1 MFTTVLIAALVFA
14 LVTGS
19 LLGTTLAAAGLL
31 VLEYKFGGNFSVIAN
46 GIWNIFNSFTLTAV
60 PMFILLG
67 ELLGE
72 TGIAK
77 RIYGAL
83 SPLFERLP
91 GGLLQTN
98 IGICTAFAAI
108 SGSSTATAAVVGSIA
123 YRELT
128 GRGYDR
134 KAVTGGIAAGG
145 TLGILI
151 PPSIPLIIYG
161 SMMEVSIGSLFVAGV
176 VPGLALSVLFMI
188 FIAFQATRRPG
199 LAPRGPSV
207 PLARA
212 LRHSAAA
219 WPFLIIVFAILGTLF
234 LGLATPTE
242 SASLGVFTVIA
253 LAFFYREMTFKRFW
267 TALRST
273 TLIYGSLAI
282 IIVGAVVLSQ
292 AVALTGLPRTLLSM
306 LERGG
311 FQSWQVVGL
320 IYLLYLVL
328 GCFFGPLEMML
339 ITLPFTFPLMVGLGY
354 DPVWFGIALVILI
367 EVGLLTPPVGINL
380 YVVTAL
386 SKGEVNLGQAAAA
399 CVPYWVIM
407 LAFLLLLTLYPQIVL
422 FLPRLI
428 I

>member
-1 MFTTVLIAALVFA
+1 MFTAALIVALGFA

-19 LLGTTLAAAGLL
+19 LLGTTLAAAGFLI
-31 VLEYKFGGNFSVIAN
+31 LEFKFGGNFTVVAN
-46 GIWNIFNSFTLTAV
+46 AIWNLFNSFTLTAV

-72 TGIAK
+72 TGIAR
-77 RIYGAL
+77 RIYGSL
-83 SPLFERLP
+83 SALFERLP

-108 SGSSTATAAVVGSIA
+108 SGSSTATTAVVGSIA
-123 YRELT
+123 YRELI
-128 GRGYDR
+128 GRGYSR
-134 KAVTGGIAAGG
+134 TAVTGGIAAGG

-176 VPGLALSVLFMI
+176 IPGLALAALFMTY
-188 FIAFQATRRPG
+188 IAIQATLRPE
-199 LAPRGPSV
+199 LAPRSAAV
-207 PLARA
+207 PLVEA
-212 LRHSAAA
+212 LRRSVAA
-219 WPFLIIVFAILGTLF
+219 WPFLVIVFAILGTLF

-242 SASLGVFTVIA
+242 SASLGVMTVVA
-253 LAFFYREMTFKRFW
+253 LAGLYREMTFGRLW
-267 TALRST
+267 TALRNT

-292 AVALTGLPRTLLSM
+292 AVALTGLPRTLLSL
-306 LERGG
+306 LEQGG
-311 FQSWQVVGL
+311 FQAWQILIL

-328 GCFFGPLEMML
+328 GCFFGPIEMML
-339 ITLPFTFPLMVGLGY
+339 ITLPFTFPLVVGLGY

-380 YVVTAL
+380 YVVMAI
-386 SKGEVNLGQAAAA
+386 SKGGVSLGEAAAA
-399 CVPYWVIM
+399 CAPYWIIM
-407 LAFLLLLTLYPQIVL
+407 LAFLALLTFYPQISL
-422 FLPRLI
+422 FLPSLI
-428 I
+428 L

>member
-1 MFTTVLIAALVFA
+1 MFTVILIAALAFA
-14 LVTGS
+14 LLTGS
-19 LLGTTLAAAGLL
+19 LLGTTLAAFGFLI
-31 VLEYKFGGNFSVIAN
+31 LEYKFGGNFSVVAN
-46 GIWNIFNSFTLTAV
+46 AVWNIFNSFTLTAV

-72 TGIAK
+72 TGIAR

-83 SPLFERLP
+83 SPLFARLP

-128 GRGYDR
+128 ERGYDR

-176 VPGLALSVLFMI
+176 VPGLALSLLFMI
-188 FIAFQATRRPG
+188 YIAIQATRRPS
-199 LAPRGPSV
+199 LAPRGASV

-212 LRHSAAA
+212 LRESAAA
-219 WPFLIIVFAILGTLF
+219 WPFLVLLFAILGTLF

-242 SASLGVFTVIA
+242 SASLGVVTVIA
-253 LAFFYREMTFKRFW
+253 LAFFYREMTFRRFW

-273 TLIYGSLAI
+273 TMIYGSLAI

-292 AVALTGLPRTLLSM
+292 AVALTGLPRALLSM
-306 LERGG
+306 LEHGG
-311 FQSWQVVGL
+311 FRPWQIIGL
-320 IYLLYLVL
+320 IYALYLVL
-328 GCFFGPLEMML
+328 GCFFGPIEMML
-339 ITLPFTFPLMVGLGY
+339 ITLPFTFPLVVGLGY

-380 YVVTAL
+380 YVVMAI
-386 SKGEVNLGQAAAA
+386 SKGKVSLGEAAAA
-399 CVPYWVIM
+399 SAPYWIIM
-407 LAFLLLLTLYPQIVL
+407 LLFLALLTAYPQIAL
-422 FLPRLI
+422 FLPRLVF
-428 I
+428 

>member
-1 MFTTVLIAALVFA
+1 VFTTVLVVALVFS

-19 LLGTTLAAAGLL
+19 LLGTTLAAFGFL
-31 VLEYKFGGNFSVIAN
+31 VLEYRFGGNFTVVAN
-46 GIWNIFNSFTLTAV
+46 AIWNIFNSFTLTAV

-77 RIYGAL
+77 RIYGSL
-83 SPLFERLP
+83 SPLFVRLP

-134 KAVTGGIAAGG
+134 RAVSGGIAAGG

-151 PPSIPLIIYG
+151 PPSIPFIIYG

-176 VPGLALSVLFMI
+176 VPGLALAALFMI
-188 FIAFQATRRPG
+188 YIAIQATLRPG
-199 LAPRGPSV
+199 LAPKGDSV
-207 PLARA
+207 PLAEAFRK
-212 LRHSAAA
+212 SMGA
-219 WPFLIIVFAILGTLF
+219 WPFLVIVFAILGTLF

-242 SASLGVFTVIA
+242 SASLGVMTVIV
-253 LAFFYREMTFKRFW
+253 LAILYREMTFRRFW
-267 TALRST
+267 TALRNT

-292 AVALTGLPRTLLSM
+292 AVALTGLPRHLLAM
-306 LERGG
+306 LQQGG
-311 FQSWQVVGL
+311 LQSWQILGL

-328 GCFFGPLEMML
+328 GCFFGPIEMML
-339 ITLPFTFPLMVGLGY
+339 VTLPFTFPLVVGLGY
-354 DPVWFGIALVILI
+354 DPVWFGVALVILI

-380 YVVTAL
+380 YVVMAM
-386 SKGEVNLGQAAAA
+386 SKGEVSLGEAAAA
-399 CVPYWVIM
+399 SAPYWIIM
-407 LAFLLLLTLYPQIVL
+407 LAFLGLVTVYPQIVL

-428 I
+428 L